1 MIIMGIDPGVAATGI
16 GIIQVEGEKYYAV
29 EYLVLRTSAKKK
41 LPERLKEICDAVSH
55 TVQSFRPDVCAVE
68 DVYSGKNIQTALTLG
83 QARGAAIIAALNNG
97 VEIAEYSPAEVKMS
111 LVGNG
116 RASKEQV
123 QYMVK
128 NLLNLR
134 EKPYPLDCSDALAT
148 ALCHAHRMKFDRI
161 IR

>member
-29 EYLVLRTSAKKK
+29 EYLVVRTSARKK
-41 LPERLKEICDAVSH
+41 LPERLKEIYDAVSH
-55 TVQSFRPDVCAVE
+55 TVKSFQPDVCAVE
-68 DVYSGKNIQTALTLG
+68 NVYGGKNIQTALTLG

-148 ALCHAHRMKFDRI
+148 ALCHAHRMKFNRL